1 MNPALLNS
9 QRSGKGEGELP
20 SYPKLWRRVFSSIFL
35 LFQLKELLCQDF
47 PVLQQVCQVS
57 SSFLCADKNLDFIC
71 KPALEK

>member
-1 MNPALLNS
+1 M
-9 QRSGKGEGELP
+9 GKGEFP
-20 SYPKLWRRVFSSIFL
+20 SYPELWRGVFSSLLL

-57 SSFLCADKNLDFIC
+57 SSLFSADKNLDFIC